1 MARTGQHRDRLL
13 QAAVRLFRQKGY
25 AATGLSEILSI
36 SGAPRGSLYHYFPG
50 GKEEIGAEAVRS
62 AGRAVE
68 QTLTDLV
75 QRTAGSNE
83 FIIAYTGQLGDWIA
97 ASGYRDGCP
106 VATTLLE
113 TTPRSERIA
122 AAGREV
128 IESWTNAIAVA
139 FRRDGF
145 DEPASRKQ
153 ALLLIST
160 IEGALLMAR
169 VLRDTAPLA
178 AIVEAF
184 ASMQFS
190 KTSASGTGA

>member
-1 MARTGQHRDRLL
+1 MARTGQHRGRLL

-25 AATGLSEILSI
+25 AASGLSEILAI

-68 QTLTDLV
+68 KTLTDLV
-75 QRTAGSNE
+75 QHTAGSNE
-83 FIIAYTGQLGDWIA
+83 FIIAYTAQLGAWIA
-97 ASGYRDGCP
+97 ASDYRDGCP